1 MWLRPWAIG
10 ILSPTGQRQPFI
22 IYIIKPKAA
31 QQGAAN
37 ASAWECGKNSIHNHY
52 HAISTCGCLSAYVL
66 VQYLNYPV
74 CQSKAY
80 SKAVLEPWASLRL
93 LRAQMV
99 KICKNHIALNCHV
112 KTLPPW
118 HFPCSVFVCVPCIF
132 RTFCVKCCWLLVK
145 TLKLQRSTEAKPLLY
160 RIPFSF
166 SWSSEELRQHRGLIK
181 NHYQFGIFLGENVYS
196 MKERPE
202 RPFRLAKKGSSS

>member
-112 KTLPPW
+112 KTLPLDISLVLCLYVCPVYSG
-118 HFPCSVFVCVPCIF
+118 HFASNAAG
-132 RTFCVKCCWLLVK
+132 CWLK
-145 TLKLQRSTEAKPLLY
+145 HWNFKGQQKPSHFCIGFPSPSPDRARNWGSTGASS
-160 RIPFSF
+160 RITINLGF
-166 SWSSEELRQHRGLIK
+166 SWERMYIVWRKGQKGL
-181 NHYQFGIFLGENVYS
+181 S
-196 MKERPE
+196 D
-202 RPFRLAKKGSSS
+202 